1 MLAGI
6 RRAGLFTLAL
16 LVPVALADALTA
28 KNLKAAVS
36 SPDGLSDATYKYV
49 LGTRQRQRSSWGLK

>member
-16 LVPVALADALTA
+16 LAPVALAGALQA
-28 KNLKAAVS
+28 KNLKATVTSA
-36 SPDGLSDATYKYV
+36 DGLGDATHV
-49 LGTRQRQRSSWGLK
+49 